1 MINCCSATHRHHL
14 LATTPQPLN
23 LLVVLSQPWNGPVAG
38 AAAAGR
44 CEASGNPGPSS
55 LVVMQKSAFE
65 DTRPSDFLMRLAA
78 SDLGRSY
85 KSLAVSELAIRAG
98 DVVVDLGC
106 GPGADLAAFAAAV
119 GANGQVIGVD
129 NDPVAAGQARDR
141 TADLPQVD
149 VREADIRTLGI
160 PAASVDRVHTDRVLQ
175 HVPEPG
181 TALAQARRI
190 LRDGGRAVFAEP
202 DWDTLII
209 DYPDLATARAYTRYV
224 ADHVVRNATVGRQL
238 ARLAAEA
245 GFRVGKVI
253 PITAVFRDVQAA
265 DQVLGIK
272 RVTARAVDAQ
282 YLTQEAAS
290 QWLTHLGIQPFFAS
304 ATLYI
309 VTATAS

>member
-1 MINCCSATHRHHL
+1 
-14 LATTPQPLN
+14 
-23 LLVVLSQPWNGPVAG
+23 
-38 AAAAGR
+38 
-44 CEASGNPGPSS
+44 
-55 LVVMQKSAFE
+55 MQASAFE
-65 DTRPSDFLMRLAA
+65 DTRPSDYLMRFAA

-119 GANGQVIGVD
+119 GASGQVIGVD
-129 NDPVAAGQARDR
+129 HDPVAVGQARDR
-141 TADLPQVD
+141 AAGLPQVD
-149 VREADIRTLGI
+149 VREADIETLGI
-160 PAASVDRVHTDRVLQ
+160 PAASVDRVHADRVLQ

-181 TALAQARRI
+181 SALAQARQI

-202 DWDTLII
+202 DWDTLIV

-224 ADHVVRNATVGRQL
+224 TDHVVRNATVGRQL
-238 ARLAAEA
+238 ARLAAQA

-253 PITAVFRDVQAA
+253 PITVVFRDVQAA

-282 YLTQEAAS
+282 YLTPDAAS
-290 QWLTHLGIQPFFAS
+290 QWLAHLGTQPFFAS

-309 VTATAS
+309 VTAAAS